1 MIKLLLYCTK
11 AKPYLWQERDENNN
25 KLNNFLTSNIF
36 GKTVNFLNG
45 KIVAECECQKVE
57 EIHISSEKRLGE
69 ETKYHIYSSKEDE
82 DLGNYYRED
91 YIEKETCLK
100 CNEISNYLN
109 KGRGYFLHLS
119 NVKVFD
125 KPKDLSEYLIFDGN
139 NTNLNNLKPN
149 QYAPQNMKN
158 VYEFCSDNNILLLPK
173 RTLEKRILISIQ
185 PQHLVNILNGKKTI
199 EVRKQILNCLKE
211 LI

>member
-11 AKPYLWQERDENNN
+11 DKNNRLYRFYGNKYDIQTKKQEEMPYPD
-25 KLNNFLTSNIF
+25 FY
-36 GKTVNFLNG
+36 LNG

-109 KGRGYFLHLS
+109 KGKGYALHLS
-119 NVKVFD
+119 NLKIFD
-125 KPKDLSEYLIFDGN
+125 KPKELNEYLIFDGN

-158 VYEFCSDNNILLLPK
+158 VYEFCSDNNILLPK
-173 RTLEKRILISIQ
+173 RTLEKCILISIQ

-199 EVRKQILNCLKE
+199 EIRKQILNCLKE

>member
-1 MIKLLLYCTK
+1 MMKIKLLLYCTK
-11 AKPYLWQERDENNN
+11 AKPFIYYD
-25 KLNNFLTSNIF
+25 SDD
-36 GKTVNFLNG
+36 KTVWKSHDIDKPNSYHLNG

-109 KGRGYFLHLS
+109 KGKGYALHLS
-119 NVKVFD
+119 NLKIFD
-125 KPKDLSEYLIFDGN
+125 KPRELNDFFKDIFPKLYEKWEDHRI
-139 NTNLNNLKPN
+139 KK
-149 QYAPQNMKN
+149 APQNMCYCYDEEGNK
-158 VYEFCSDNNILLLPK
+158 Y
-173 RTLEKRILISIQ
+173 ILISIR
-185 PQHLVNILNGKKTI
+185 PEWLCKILNGKKTI
-199 EVRKQILNCLKE
+199 EIRKQILNCLKE